1 MNKETPPNEAAER
14 GHSYTDQDAERSN
27 HRVGEMSR
35 RGFVRTG
42 VAGIAAS
49 LAGSQLAGTAWAKD
63 QDGQGQGNGN
73 HPGQG
78 GEGRR
83 YVLKGGIVLSL
94 DRRSATSKRPTC

>member
-42 VAGIAAS
+42 V
-49 LAGSQLAGTAWAKD
+49 TALRRAWRAP
-63 QDGQGQGNGN
+63 NS
-73 HPGQG
+73 PARP
-78 GEGRR
+78 GRR
-83 YVLKGGIVLSL
+83 TRTAKA
-94 DRRSATSKRPTC
+94 RATETTRAKAEKAGAMS